1 MLDTV
6 ASRGKHLLKEPIV
19 WLLMTLVIC
28 LSFYSYLP
36 EWFVRGALTVSI
48 ILKGLLM
55 FFIPL
60 LILSGTALAFSSLK
74 GNGFLFIVMLIGM
87 ILISNFISLMV
98 SSLVGCCIIPH
109 ITASGQGGNV
119 STAAHAIEPYFY
131 FHLPQPLPTTW
142 ALAIGIASG
151 LAGTFCNLSKWMNIV
166 LILRKVTMW
175 FLVKVFIRFLPL
187 FLTGFI
193 LKLLLEGQMGV
204 FLKSNGA
211 ACVVMIAF
219 ILLDLTAW
227 WVGSHELSRIPF
239 VTLLKNIFPAVATAA
254 STMSSVAALPFSIE
268 AATKNTK
275 DPVLSNAVMPVTINF
290 HMVGCTIIIPILAVL
305 VLNGFGQPLP
315 TVWAFMH
322 FGILFILNKFAGAG
336 IPGGSVMVSLPIL
349 EHVFGFNAEMLAL
362 MTTFY
367 MLLDPIA
374 TATNVTANNFFVL
387 FIQKVWR
394 RWGGRNC

>member
-1 MLDTV
+1 
-6 ASRGKHLLKEPIV
+6 
-19 WLLMTLVIC
+19 MTLIFC
-28 LSFYSYLP
+28 LSAYSYLP
-36 EWFVRGALTVSI
+36 EWFVRGALTVSL
-48 ILKGLLM
+48 ILKNLLM

-60 LILSGTALAFSSLK
+60 LILSGTAIAFSSLR

-98 SSLVGCCIIPH
+98 SGIAGCYIIPH
-109 ITASGQGGNV
+109 ITGLHSGGGV
-119 STAAHAIEPYFY
+119 STTFSAIEPYFE
-131 FHLPQPLPTTW
+131 FHIPQLLPTTW
-142 ALAIGIASG
+142 ALAIGITSG
-151 LAGTFCNLSKWMNIV
+151 IFGGVWNLKKFMDVV
-166 LILRKVTMW
+166 LLLRRFTMW
-175 FLVKVFIRFLPL
+175 FLLKVFIRFLPL

-211 ACVVMIAF
+211 ACVVMLAF

-227 WVGSHELSRIPF
+227 WVGAHTLSRIPF
-239 VTLLKNIFPAVATAA
+239 MTLLKNIFPAVATAA

-315 TVWAFMH
+315 SVWAFMH

-336 IPGGSVMVSLPIL
+336 IPGVSVMVSLPIL

-367 MLLDPIA
+367 MLLDPVA

-387 FIQKVWR
+387 YIQRVWKKI
-394 RWGGRNC
+394 GR

>member
-1 MLDTV
+1 MLSSV
-6 ASRGKHLLKEPIV
+6 ALRGKHLLKEPIV
-19 WLLMTLVIC
+19 WLLMTLFFC

-36 EWFVRGALTVSI
+36 EWFIRGALTVSI

-74 GNGFLFIVMLIGM
+74 GNGFLFIIMLIGM

-109 ITASGQGGNV
+109 ITASGQSGDV
-119 STAAHAIEPYFY
+119 STAVRAIEPYFY

-142 ALAIGIASG
+142 ALAVGIASG

-166 LILRKVTMW
+166 LILRKLTMW

-193 LKLLLEGQMGV
+193 LKLLLEGQMSV
-204 FLKSNGA
+204 FLNSNGA

-227 WVGSHELSRIPF
+227 WVGAHELSRISF
-239 VTLLKNIFPAVATAA
+239 MTLLKNIFPAVATAA
-254 STMSSVAALPFSIE
+254 STMSSMAALPFSVE
-268 AATKNTK
+268 AASKNTK
-275 DPVLSNAVMPVTINF
+275 DPTLSNAVMPVTINF

-305 VLNGFGQPLP
+305 VLNGFGQSLP
-315 TVWAFMH
+315 TTWTFMH

-349 EHVFGFNAEMLAL
+349 ENVFGFNAEMLAL

-374 TATNVTANNFFVL
+374 TATNVAANNFFVL
-387 FIQKVWR
+387 YIQKVWSKISR
-394 RWGGRNC
+394 